1 MYAIQSNIQV
11 VNGCKIDRYK
21 DREEAVNAF
30 LENYK
35 KLSDK
40 FEVEMHLINE
50 RFSDAR
56 GTIQVLVDGFFHY
69 VELYKE
75 K

>member
-30 LENYK
+30 FGE
-35 KLSDK
+35 
-40 FEVEMHLINE
+40 
-50 RFSDAR
+50 
-56 GTIQVLVDGFFHY
+56 IQGVIRQV
-69 VELYKE
+69 
-75 K
+75 